1 MFGATAHCSSFGR
14 VYLWP
19 TSSIRLPRIGASFTH
34 RPPRPERRWREGRVL
49 IRRRGWD
56 KMSTT
61 EAKRTSNSRNEDLDV
76 IIVGAGFAGFY
87 LLDRLRGM
95 GMSVQVFEAGDGPG
109 GVWYWN
115 CYPGARVDSPGPMYQ
130 FSRDDLW
137 RDWKFSELYPSWQ
150 EIRAY
155 FHYVDE
161 KLDLSRDIR
170 FNRRVNEAEFDP
182 ARNRWTVR
190 SSDGSVTRARY
201 FVLCTGLGAKPYV
214 PALPGLSDFAG
225 ERHHTALWPQQGL
238 DLAGKRVGVVGTGA
252 SGVQVAQEAASM
264 AAHLTVFQRTP
275 NLALPMR
282 QRKLDDDTIRRMK
295 EGYPQAYQKRRT
307 TFGGFDYQFLDK
319 SACEVSEDERRA
331 TFERVWEIGGL
342 APWVGS
348 FNDILTNERSNRAAY
363 DFWRDKTRAR
373 IKDPALAELLAP
385 TKPIHPYGAKRPS
398 LEQNFF
404 EIFNQSNVSLV
415 DLRKTP
421 IERVTRSGIT
431 TTAGGHDLD
440 VLVLATGFDAVTGGL
455 TSIDIRGTQ
464 GETLREKWA
473 KGVHTHLGMASA
485 GFPNL
490 LFVYGPQSPNAF
502 ANGPTCAE
510 LQGDWIVQLLDHLRQ
525 RNCARCRG
533 NGPRRGSMAGASDR
547 DRERHSLPPRQLLVS
562 RRKHSR
568 QTPRDADLR
577 RRSLDIHGEMQRK
590 RQTGVRGI
598 QDQLSS
604 GR

>member
-1 MFGATAHCSSFGR
+1 
-14 VYLWP
+14 
-19 TSSIRLPRIGASFTH
+19 
-34 RPPRPERRWREGRVL
+34 
-49 IRRRGWD
+49 
-56 KMSTT
+56 MSTT
-61 EAKRTSNSRNEDLDV
+61 EAKRTDNTETEELDV
-76 IIVGAGFAGFY
+76 IIVGAGFAGLY
-87 LLDRLRGM
+87 LLDRLRSM
-95 GMSVQVFEAGDGPG
+95 GMFVQVFEAGDAPG

-150 EIRAY
+150 EIREY
-155 FHYVDE
+155 FHYVDK

-170 FNRRVNEAEFDP
+170 FNRRVNEADFDP
-182 ARNRWTVR
+182 ARNRWTVY

-201 FVLCTGLGAKPYV
+201 FVLCTGLGSKPYI
-214 PALPGLSDFAG
+214 PELPGLSDFAG

-238 DLAGKRVGVVGTGA
+238 DLAGKRVGVIGTGA
-252 SGVQVAQEAASM
+252 SGVQVAQEAAGV

-295 EGYPQAYQKRRT
+295 GDYPRAYQKRRT
-307 TFGGFDYQFLDK
+307 TFGGFDYEFLEK
-319 SACEVSEDERRA
+319 SASEVSEDERRA
-331 TFERVWEIGGL
+331 TFERVWNIGGF

-348 FNDILTNERSNRAAY
+348 FNDLLTNEHSNRAAY

-373 IKDPALAELLAP
+373 INDPAVPEMLAP
-385 TKPIHPYGAKRPS
+385 TEPIHPYGTKRPS

-404 EIFNQSNVSLV
+404 DIFNLSNVSLV

-421 IERVTRSGIT
+421 IERVTRSGIK
-431 TTAGGHDLD
+431 TAAGEHDLD

-455 TSIDIRGTQ
+455 TGIDIRGTQ

-473 KGVHTHLGMASA
+473 KGVRAHLGMAAA

-490 LFVYGPQSPNAF
+490 LFVYGPHSPNAF

-510 LQGDWIVQLLDHLRQ
+510 LQGDWIVGLLDHVRQ
-525 RNCARCRG
+525 RDWKRFEATAPGEEEWRTQVLALADATLFPQADSWYLGANIPGKPREMLSFAGGLSTYMAKCNESAERG
-533 NGPRRGSMAGASDR
+533 YEGFTIG
-547 DRERHSLPPRQLLVS
+547 
-562 RRKHSR
+562 
-568 QTPRDADLR
+568 
-577 RRSLDIHGEMQRK
+577 
-590 RQTGVRGI
+590 
-598 QDQLSS
+598 
-604 GR
+604 